1 MSVKPMSGGGECP
14 AQVKVDGGPGGH
26 VTISVAGVLDGRAGR
41 LLTQAADAS
50 VGCSRITVDLSGI
63 GQFTEAGIEAAIRC
77 RRSGAELPQGVSF
90 VASAGP
96 SREALLAI
104 LDRG

>member
-1 MSVKPMSGGGECP
+1 MSVSSECT
-14 AQVKVDGGPGGH
+14 AEVRVDGGPGGN
-26 VTISVAGVLDGRAGR
+26 VTISVAGVLDRRTGR
-41 LLTQAADAS
+41 LLMQAADAS
-50 VGCSRITVDLSGI
+50 AGCSRITVDLSGI
-63 GQFTEAGIEAAIRC
+63 GHFTEAGIEAAIRC
-77 RRSGAELPQGVSF
+77 CRTGAELPQGVSF